1 MPRKTAPVD
10 AAEDR
15 VRRVVE
21 ASPTA
26 LLLVDQSGQIELVN
40 TRAEHMFGYGRDE
53 MLHTSLE
60 SLLPERFRGGHVA
73 LRNFFLQQSSARQM
87 GVGRELFGHRKDGS
101 EFPLEIGLNPLTLDD
116 RPMVLAGVIDVTAR
130 HAAEHEKEQ
139 RQRDLQRSNADLEDF
154 AYVASHD
161 LKAPLRAVG
170 HLAEWISQDVAAT
183 ASAETLENLNLLKG
197 RVLRLQML
205 LDGLLTY
212 ARVGRG
218 KLSPEDV
225 DAAELVEDIAS
236 LLAPPAGFSVVFEGP
251 ERRLHTHRTPLR
263 AVLENLISNALKHH
277 DRSEGNIRVGL
288 RRMKKMVEF
297 TVSDDGP
304 GIAPRFHDR
313 IFQIFQTLA
322 SRDAKEASGIGL
334 AIVKKQVVGHG
345 GTVRIESDPPARGTV
360 FVFTWRE
367 IPL

>member
-1 MPRKTAPVD
+1 
-10 AAEDR
+10 
-15 VRRVVE
+15 
-21 ASPTA
+21 
-26 LLLVDQSGQIELVN
+26 
-40 TRAEHMFGYGRDE
+40 
-53 MLHTSLE
+53 
-60 SLLPERFRGGHVA
+60 
-73 LRNFFLQQSSARQM
+73 
-87 GVGRELFGHRKDGS
+87 
-101 EFPLEIGLNPLTLDD
+101 
-116 RPMVLAGVIDVTAR
+116 
-130 HAAEHEKEQ
+130 
-139 RQRDLQRSNADLEDF
+139 
-154 AYVASHD
+154 
-161 LKAPLRAVG
+161 
-170 HLAEWISQDVAAT
+170 VAAT

-225 DAAELVEDIAS
+225 DAAELMEDIVS

-277 DRSEGNIRVGL
+277 DRSEGTIRVGL
-288 RRMKKMVEF
+288 RRVKKMVEF

>member
-1 MPRKTAPVD
+1 MVRKTARVD

-15 VRRVVE
+15 VRSVVE

-26 LLLVDQSGQIELVN
+26 LLLVDEGGRIELVN
-40 TRAEHMFGYGRDE
+40 TRAELMFGYGRDE
-53 MLHTSLE
+53 MLHAPLE
-60 SLLPERFRGGHVA
+60 SLLPDRFRAAHVA
-73 LRNFFLQQSSARQM
+73 LRNLFLQQSSVRQM
-87 GVGRELFGHRKDGS
+87 GAGRELFGYRKDGS
-101 EFPLEIGLNPLTLDD
+101 EFPLEIGLNPLFLDN

-130 HAAEHEKEQ
+130 HAAEREKEQ
-139 RQRDLQRSNADLEDF
+139 RQRDLQRSNADLEEF

-170 HLAEWISQDVAAT
+170 HLAEWISEDVAAT

-197 RVLRLQML
+197 RVMRLQML

-236 LLAPPAGFSVVFEGP
+236 LLAPPPGFSVVFEGP

-277 DRSEGNIRVGL
+277 DRGEGTIRIGM
-288 RRMKKMVEF
+288 RRIKKLMEF
-297 TVSDDGP
+297 TVTDDGP

-313 IFQIFQTLA
+313 IFQIFQTLT
-322 SRDAKEASGIGL
+322 SRDEKEASGIGL
-334 AIVKKQVVGHG
+334 AIVKKHVVSHG
-345 GTVRIESDPPARGTV
+345 GTVCVESDPPARGTM

-367 IPL
+367 SPM